1 MSVAKSDFITALIS
15 GGAAGT
21 SVDIILY
28 PLDTI
33 KTRLQSAEGFWK
45 SGGIRGIYSGLSSV
59 ALGSAPG
66 AAAFFCTYEFVKKVS
81 NPLFSDAFQP
91 IAHMAASSCGEVMAC
106 IIRVPVEVIKQRAQ
120 ANPCN
125 SSFQIFKK
133 TLISEG
139 FLGLYRGYFST
150 VMREI
155 PFSLIQFPL
164 WELLK
169 KYWSNQQGRYVDSW
183 QSSVCGAFSG
193 GVAAGITTPL
203 DVAKTRIM
211 LAKKGTEIAKGNV
224 IDVLHQVRKTH
235 GIKGLYAG
243 LIPRV
248 LWMSLGGAIFLGV
261 YEKSNQLIRKFV
273 YKD

>member
-1 MSVAKSDFITALIS
+1 MSVAKSDFLTALIS

-91 IAHMAASSCGEVMAC
+91 ISHMVASSCGEVMAC

-133 TLISEG
+133 TLISEYAAA
-139 FLGLYRGYFST
+139 FFCTYEFVKKVSNPLFSDAFQPISHMVASSCGE
-150 VMREI
+150 VMACIIRVPVEVI
-155 PFSLIQFPL
+155 KQRAQANPCNSSFQIFKKTLISELIIIIIIIIIHLCLFS
-164 WELLK
+164 
-169 KYWSNQQGRYVDSW
+169 R
-183 QSSVCGAFSG
+183 
-193 GVAAGITTPL
+193 
-203 DVAKTRIM
+203 
-211 LAKKGTEIAKGNV
+211 
-224 IDVLHQVRKTH
+224 
-235 GIKGLYAG
+235 LYAG

-261 YEKSNQLIRKFV
+261 YEKSNQLIIKFV